1 MMKSKQEN
9 QKLFEEAQALKEA
22 MRALIH
28 NQVINEEVNEYKSN
42 DVSGSEKSKNSSS
55 NYSQISM

>member
-28 NQVINEEVNEYKSN
+28 NQVVNEVEEEYKRN
-42 DVSGSEKSKNSSS
+42 DASGANKKGNASEIN
-55 NYSQISM
+55 QICL